1 MKCRNIDSNF
11 RVDVRRYNWAS
22 VSEPH
27 TCYFNT
33 AVVYIYSQRRLDT
46 RHRTRD
52 YFAFQWP
59 LIDFCAYETGAD
71 HAK

>member
-1 MKCRNIDSNF
+1 MRI
-11 RVDVRRYNWAS
+11 RVDVGHEKVMEITTMWGSLAYIAS
-22 VSEPH
+22 
-27 TCYFNT
+27 YQ
-33 AVVYIYSQRRLDT
+33 QRRLDM

-59 LIDFCAYETGAD
+59 LIACETGVD